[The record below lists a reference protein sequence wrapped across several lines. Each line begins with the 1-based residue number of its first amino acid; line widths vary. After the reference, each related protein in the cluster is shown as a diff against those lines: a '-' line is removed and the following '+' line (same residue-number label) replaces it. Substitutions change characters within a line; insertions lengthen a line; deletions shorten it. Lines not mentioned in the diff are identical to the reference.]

1 MRGFLISMGA
11 APVDIIV
18 SNRVA
23 RVTPGGPM
31 MGGLASALLPAVR
44 KSGVV
49 WFGSSGNTRRTAPG
63 ATPFVRVESYGRGTI
78 ATVDLPDQH
87 YCGFYE
93 GYSNSALWPLLHSR
107 PDLVRISSSD
117 YRSYLEVNA
126 YMARTLAAF
135 GDPDATF
142 WIHDYHFLPLA
153 RNLRELGVTREIGFF
168 LHTPWPER
176 HVIAQLPQYRELAHA
191 MLAYDL
197 IGFQTDAD
205 RDNFADMLRHDL
217 HQPGSGLV
225 FRTRRGTCR
234 LATFPIGID
243 VREFAASAERSLD
256 DPEVRRLRASLD
268 GAKLIMGVDR
278 LDYSKGLTQRIQG
291 FDRLLTQRPEL
302 CRQVTMLQIAVPSRC
317 TIDTYRDLQSEVAR
331 LIGEVNGAHGEIDW
345 TPLRYITKGYG
356 QATLAG
362 FYRVAAIGLVTP
374 LRDGMNLVA
383 KEYVAAQNPD
393 DPGVLVLSKFAGAA
407 RELDA
412 ALLVDP
418 CNPDAIATQISS
430 GLAMPRSE
438 RRARWQQMVG
448 RLTRHSIHRWFASFL
463 EDLKTPRPVAVP
475 LAPAKVPAL
484 VPAAHEHEDARV
496 AQS

>member
-1 MRGFLISMGA
+1 M
-11 APVDIIV
+11 DIVV

-31 MGGLASALLPAVR
+31 IGGLASALLPAVR

-49 WFGSSGNTRRTAPG
+49 WFGSSGKTRRTASG
-63 ATPFVRVESYGRGTI
+63 ATPFVQVESYGRGTI

-87 YCGFYE
+87 YAGFYE
-93 GYSNSALWPLLHSR
+93 GYANSALWPLLHSR
-107 PDLVRISSSD
+107 PDLARPCGTD

-126 YMARTLAAF
+126 YVARTLAAF
-135 GDPDATF
+135 GGSDATF

-153 RNLRELGVTREIGFF
+153 RDLRDVGIMGEIGFF

-176 HVIAQLPQYRELAHA
+176 HVIAQLPQYRELVQS

-205 RDNFADMLRHDL
+205 RDNFADLLRYDL

-225 FRTRRGTCR
+225 FRTRRGACR

-243 VREFAASAERSLD
+243 APEFAASAKQSLD
-256 DPEVRRLRASLD
+256 NPEVRRLHNSLG
-268 GAKLIMGVDR
+268 GAKLIIGVDR
-278 LDYSKGLTQRIQG
+278 IDYSKGLTQRIQA
-291 FDRLLTQRPEL
+291 FDRLLKRHPKL
-302 CRQVTMLQIAVPSRC
+302 RRQVAMLQIAVPSRE
-317 TIDTYRDLQSEVAR
+317 TIKTYRELQDEVAR
-331 LIGEVNGAHGEIDW
+331 LVGQVNGTHGEVDW
-345 TPLRYITKGYG
+345 TPLRYLTKGYG
-356 QATLAG
+356 QAILAG

-393 DPGVLVLSKFAGAA
+393 DPGVLVLSKFAGASH
-407 RELDA
+407 ELDA

-418 CNPDAIATQISS
+418 RDADAVAVQIAA

-438 RRARWQQMVG
+438 RRARWQQMAD
-448 RLTRHSIHRWFASFL
+448 RLARHSIHRWFASFL
-463 EDLKTPRPVAVP
+463 DELKTLRPVAVP
-475 LAPAKVPAL
+475 LAPAKVAPP
-484 VPAAHEHEDARV
+484 VPAVHERERENARFV
-496 AQS
+496 QS